1 MLKCFHCIH
10 FSPTDI
16 RCKTPPG
23 DRVNP
28 ATETF
33 KQGEGGNQGFI
44 HELLGARRLTPG
56 GTPVSLDHHL
66 LFIHIFINQSMSAFQ
81 HMRMS

>member
-1 MLKCFHCIH
+1 MLSLHAFLLI
-10 FSPTDI
+10 SPTDI
-16 RCKTPPG
+16 ICKTPPG

-44 HELLGARRLTPG
+44 HERLGARRLTPG

-66 LFIHIFINQSMSAFQ
+66 LFIHIFINQSMFQ
-81 HMRMS
+81 RMRMS